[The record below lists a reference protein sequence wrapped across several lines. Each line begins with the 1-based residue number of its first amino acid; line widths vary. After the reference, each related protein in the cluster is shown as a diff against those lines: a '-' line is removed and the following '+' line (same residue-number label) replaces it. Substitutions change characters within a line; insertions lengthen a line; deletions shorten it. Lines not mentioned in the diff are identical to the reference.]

1 MALTA
6 AELALPIGYRSTTI
20 WTEAEPSS
28 NLGEIPAAFV
38 AGVDRDG
45 NEMYAVLTNPQVFNA
60 MNACSVSAW
69 VSRCRDDGLRFALMD
84 PGELREAE
92 RPESLAG

>member
-6 AELALPIGYRSTTI
+6 AALALPIGYRSTTT

-28 NLGEIPAAFV
+28 NLGDIPAAFV

-45 NEMYAVLTNPQVFNA
+45 NEMYAVLTNPRVFCLGNA
-60 MNACSVSAW
+60 RSVSAW
-69 VSRCRDDGLRFALMD
+69 VSRCRDAGLRFALMD
-84 PGELREAE
+84 PSELVEVE
-92 RPESLAG
+92 QPDSLAG